1 MKGSI
6 IVAALAFTSF
16 AAQAAI
22 VSEDAIRRAEG
33 AYTAKYG
40 TSERALNCAGFAH
53 VEPKRPASRNAVPGQ
68 DYKVEPH
75 PAVKWAA
82 EVDMAPR
89 AHGDGGALCN
99 YLNKP
104 DVKKWYSDN
113 FHIQAVR

>member
-1 MKGSI
+1 MKASAL
-6 IVAALAFTSF
+6 VVALAFTSA

-22 VSEDAIRRAEG
+22 VSDDAVRRAEG
-33 AYTAKYG
+33 AYKAKYG
-40 TSERALNCAGFAH
+40 VSEMALNCAGFAH
-53 VEPKRPASRNAVPGQ
+53 VGPTRPASRNAVPGQ

-82 EVDMAPR
+82 EVDMQPR

-99 YLNKP
+99 YINKP

-113 FHIQAVR
+113 FHIQSVR